1 MSVSHPIEELEK
13 LVEISLGMTGVKPQS
28 MPIRSLIPDVILDE
42 YDPLGVL
49 NLAYTYGFIIEECR
63 TCIHPKFRAN
73 GKWVEAGQE
82 LAQRIRSRNNTYH
95 STCDFCYVQ
104 NLHMRDDRF

>member
-1 MSVSHPIEELEK
+1 M
-13 LVEISLGMTGVKPQS
+13 
-28 MPIRSLIPDVILDE
+28 IPDSILDK

-49 NLAYTYGFIIEECR
+49 DLANRYAFIIEECR
-63 TCIHPKFRAN
+63 TCIQPRFRAN
-73 GKWVEAGQE
+73 GKWVEVNE
-82 LAQRIRSRNNTYH
+82 EFAQRIRQKDNTYH